1 MWTRDFVAFLKLRF
15 QIYPARCEQGMNKK
29 QKPYVLIVHNK
40 YVFIQKRS
48 NCTLIRKMFYDML
61 CGKIAK
67 HFCLKTFIPPVTG
80 DNNTG
85 VGAILNFLAHVDTKT
100 VP

>member
-1 MWTRDFVAFLKLRF
+1 
-15 QIYPARCEQGMNKK
+15 
-29 QKPYVLIVHNK
+29 
-40 YVFIQKRS
+40 
-48 NCTLIRKMFYDML
+48 MFYYML

-67 HFCLKTFIPPVTG
+67 HFCFKTFIPPVTG

-85 VGAILNFLAHVDTKT
+85 VGVILNFLAHVDTKT